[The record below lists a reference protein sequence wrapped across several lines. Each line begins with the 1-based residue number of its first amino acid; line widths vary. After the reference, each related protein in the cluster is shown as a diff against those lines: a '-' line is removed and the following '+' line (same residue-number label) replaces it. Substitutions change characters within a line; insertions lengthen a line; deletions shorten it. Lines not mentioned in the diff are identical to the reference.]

1 MLIKKPNMVNLKTFL
16 ISFFLLTLTPF
27 SLFAQNID
35 IDILKSLNSEEVY
48 PFDNIMSGVSNTSY
62 MIDIAVPATVGLTG
76 LISHD
81 KDLFYKGVE
90 MGAAA
95 LLNAAIT
102 YSIKNT
108 VNRKRPYESYPD
120 LVFDKSASGSPSFPS
135 GHTSASFTT
144 ATTLSLNFPKWYV
157 IVPSYVW
164 AGTVGFSR
172 MYLGVH
178 YPSDV
183 LAGALIGSGSAY
195 LTFKLNKWLQK
206 KYDYKN
212 EIKLRILEQTY

>member
-1 MLIKKPNMVNLKTFL
+1 MKKPNLVNLKTFL
-16 ISFFLLTLTPF
+16 ISFFLFTLMPF

-48 PFDNIMSGVSNTSY
+48 PFDKVMSGVSNTSY

-95 LLNAAIT
+95 FVNAVIT
-102 YSIKNT
+102 HSMKKII
-108 VNRKRPYESYPD
+108 NRDRPYKSYPE
-120 LVFDKSASGSPSFPS
+120 LIIAKSLSGSASFPS

-157 IVPSYVW
+157 IVPSYLW
-164 AGTVGFSR
+164 ATTVGYSR

-195 LTFKLNKWLQK
+195 LTYKVNKWLQK

>member
-1 MLIKKPNMVNLKTFL
+1 MKKPKMVKLKTFL
-16 ISFFLLTLTPF
+16 ISIFFFTQSPF
-27 SLFAQNID
+27 SIFAQNID
-35 IDILKSLNSEEVY
+35 IDILESLNCDYNCHV
-48 PFDNIMSGVSNTSY
+48 DNIMIGISNTSY
-62 MIDIAVPATVGLTG
+62 YLDIAVPVSIGITG
-76 LISHD
+76 LAKHD
-81 KDLFYKGVE
+81 KDLFYKSVE

-95 LLNAAIT
+95 FVNAVVTHSMKKI
-102 YSIKNT
+102 ID
-108 VNRKRPYESYPD
+108 RDRPYESYPD
-120 LVFDKSASGSPSFPS
+120 LVIAKSSSGSASFPS
-135 GHTSASFTT
+135 GHTSACFTT

-157 IVPSYVW
+157 IVPSYLW
-164 AGTVGFSR
+164 ATTVGYSR

-195 LTFKLNKWLQK
+195 LTYRVNKWLQK

>member
-1 MLIKKPNMVNLKTFL
+1 MVKTKTFL
-16 ISFFLLTLTPF
+16 ISLIIFISLPS

-35 IDILKSLNSEEVY
+35 IDILESLNNEGKY
-48 PFDNIMSGVSNTSY
+48 PLDNIMSGISNTSY
-62 MIDIAVPATVGLTG
+62 ILDISIPATIGLTG
-76 LISHD
+76 LIKHD
-81 KDLFYKGVE
+81 KDLFYKGIE
-90 MGAAA
+90 MGTAA
-95 LLNAAIT
+95 LFNAAIT
-102 YSIKNT
+102 YSMKNII
-108 VNRKRPYESYPD
+108 NRKRPYESYPD
-120 LVFDKSASGSPSFPS
+120 LIFDKSSSGSPSFPS
-135 GHTSASFTT
+135 GHTSASFAT

-157 IVPSYVW
+157 IVPSYIW

-178 YPSDV
+178 YPTDV

-195 LTFKLNKWLQK
+195 LTYRVNKWLQK